1 MLLSRLRARLAAS
14 AARVS
19 RPRALGA
26 VAGTGVATAAAVY
39 NSAVFAS
46 DGVLAPT
53 PMPWDFDGYLTTYD
67 AAAVRRGHQVY
78 SQVCASCHGLR
89 AIAYRNLV
97 GVCYSEEEAKAMAED
112 IEFADGPN
120 DEGEMFERPGKL
132 SDYFPSPYPN
142 EEAARFANNGAYPPD
157 LSLITK
163 ARVGGADYVFAL
175 LTGYKDVPAGLQV
188 AGASDPHFSSPPP
201 PARALKTTVR
211 GPPSPSAAPPRFALP
226 PAHLD
231 ILTCSPLPRRS
242 RATPSTTTPTSP
254 AAGSA
259 CRSRST
265 RVPSSTRMARRPRSL
280 RWPRT
285 CAFSSRGPPSPRPT
299 SASSWV
305 RR

>member
-112 IEFADGPN
+112 IDCWI
-120 DEGEMFERPGKL
+120 
-132 SDYFPSPYPN
+132 FP
-142 EEAARFANNGAYPPD
+142 
-157 LSLITK
+157 
-163 ARVGGADYVFAL
+163 VGLYL
-175 LTGYKDVPAGLQV
+175 
-188 AGASDPHFSSPPP
+188 
-201 PARALKTTVR
+201 RR
-211 GPPSPSAAPPRFALP
+211 GSAIAPRLF
-226 PAHLD
+226 
-231 ILTCSPLPRRS
+231 PRRS
-242 RATPSTTTPTSP
+242 SGCRWP
-254 AAGSA
+254 A
-259 CRSRST
+259 
-265 RVPSSTRMARRPRSL
+265 PHHSL
-280 RWPRT
+280 RAANPGMLDLGMNLVGSNRPLT
-285 CAFSSRGPPSPRPT
+285 ARPKEQPKAVVSRPGSGRG
-299 SASSWV
+299 
-305 RR
+305 